1 MKKINQLIILLIS
14 ILYIYSSSE
23 NCFEEDVKSK
33 STCHDQ
39 TDESAGFYCCYL
51 KAKFDGETGTGCIPL
66 SKAQKDDIGS
76 YIKNMEKAS
85 DADVKSLDCKS
96 SFMELGLFSLIF
108 LLL

>member
-14 ILYIYSSSE
+14 ILYIYSSGI
-23 NCFEEDVKSK
+23 CLEEDVSSK

-39 TDESAGFYCCYL
+39 TDESADLYCCYL

>member
-14 ILYIYSSSE
+14 ILYIYSSGI
-23 NCFEEDVKSK
+23 CLEEDVSSK

-39 TDESAGFYCCYL
+39 TNESADLYCCYL

>member
-14 ILYIYSSSE
+14 ILYIYSSGI
-23 NCFEEDVKSK
+23 CLEEDVSSK

-39 TDESAGFYCCYL
+39 TNESADLYCCYL

-76 YIKNMEKAS
+76 YIKNMEKTS

>member
-14 ILYIYSSSE
+14 ILYIYSVSDCSE
-23 NCFEEDVKSK
+23 DDVSSK

-39 TDESAGFYCCYL
+39 TDESAGFYCCYY
-51 KAKFDGETGTGCIPL
+51 KVKYDGNTGTGCTIL
-66 SKAQKDDIGS
+66 TKAQKDDIGS
-76 YIKNMEKAS
+76 YIKNLEKQS
-85 DADVKSLDCKS
+85 ESDVKSLDCKS

>member
-14 ILYIYSSSE
+14 ILYIYSSDI
-23 NCFEEDVKSK
+23 CFEDDVSSK

-39 TDESAGFYCCYL
+39 TDESADLYCCYI
-51 KAKFDGETGTGCIPL
+51 KAKYDGETDTGCIPL

-76 YIKNMEKAS
+76 YIKNMEKANN
-85 DADVKSLDCKS
+85 ADVKSLDCKS